1 MMDEKLLKLR
11 TVGEL
16 KGAGYQTKPVR
27 MEMRANMLDRLR
39 AKQAIL
45 PGIVGY
51 DESVVPEIENGILA
65 GHHMIFLG
73 ERGQAKSR
81 IIRAL
86 AELLDERVP
95 AIKGCEI
102 NDDPFAPICRSCVKK
117 LAEQGDATEIAW
129 IDRSH
134 RYAEKLATPDVSVA
148 DLIGE
153 IDPIKVAEGRYLADE
168 ETIHYGLIPRT
179 NRGIFAINELP
190 DLTEKVQVGLFNL
203 MEEKDVQIK
212 GYKIRLP
219 VDVVFVAS
227 ANPEDY
233 TSRGR
238 IITPLKDRFDIQV
251 RTHYPKTLEHEIAI
265 MEQEALYPPR
275 SAGVEVRVPQFL
287 KDILA
292 QVTFEARGSNEIN
305 QSSGVSVRVTINN
318 YESLL
323 SNAEKRGVRNGE
335 NEIVPRISDL
345 HALYAST
352 AGKIE
357 LEYVGEDKKEEDLV
371 ERLINRAV
379 LKVFDRYFKLDDLKK
394 VIGYFE
400 QGWGVEVSD
409 TAPSSEYME
418 PLREVAGLRE
428 AIAQL
433 GPFETPGLMAAA
445 SEFIFEGLH
454 LHQKLNKDRT
464 GGRFAYHA

>member
-1 MMDEKLLKLR
+1 MEPSLLRIGTLEELR
-11 TVGEL
+11 R
-16 KGAGYQTKPVR
+16 ANYQVKSVR
-27 MEMRANMLDRLR
+27 MEMRDNLLGRLR
-39 AKQAIL
+39 ATERIL

-51 DESVVPEIENGILA
+51 DQSVIPEIENGVLA
-65 GHHMIFLG
+65 GHHMVFLG

-86 AELLDERVP
+86 TGFLDEFVP
-95 AIKGCEI
+95 AVKGCEI
-102 NDDPFAPICRSCVKK
+102 NDDPYAPICARCRRA
-117 LAEQGDATEIAW
+117 LAEKGERLEIEW
-129 IDRSH
+129 IGRER
-134 RYAEKLATPDVSVA
+134 RYAEKLATPDVSIA

-219 VDVVFVAS
+219 VDLVFVAS

-238 IITPLKDRFDIQV
+238 IITPLKDRFDVQI
-251 RTHYPKTLEHEIAI
+251 RTHYPKTLEDEIAI
-265 MEQEALYPPR
+265 MEQECTYPPR
-275 SAGVEVRVPQFL
+275 SEMPVRVPQFL
-287 KDILA
+287 KEILA
-292 QVTFEARGSNEIN
+292 QITFEARASNEIN

-318 YESLL
+318 FESAL
-323 SNAEKRGVRNGE
+323 SNAEKRAVRNGE
-335 NEIVPRISDL
+335 NEIVPRLSDL
-345 HALYAST
+345 HSLYAST

-379 LKVFDRYFKLDDLKK
+379 LKVFDRYLKLDDLKR

-409 TAPSSEYME
+409 SSPASDYVE
-418 PLREVAGLRE
+418 PLREIPDLRE
-428 AIAQL
+428 TIEKL
-433 GPFETPGLMAAA
+433 GSFESPGLMAAA
-445 SEFIFEGLH
+445 SELIFEGLH
-454 LHQKLNKDRT
+454 LHQKLNKDRQ
-464 GGRFAYHA
+464 GGRFSYHA